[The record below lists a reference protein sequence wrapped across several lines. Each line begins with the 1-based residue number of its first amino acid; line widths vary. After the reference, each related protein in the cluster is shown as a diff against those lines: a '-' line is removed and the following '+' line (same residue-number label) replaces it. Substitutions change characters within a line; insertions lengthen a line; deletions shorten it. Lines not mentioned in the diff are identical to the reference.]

1 MPAYHSK
8 FLDTAFLVQKASW
21 QVYNGLSLPTL
32 TLQAVPTGTFKLA
45 ITASAITGHANCGSV
60 GTPGT
65 ITINAGTPIQFTQ
78 ATKKISTVLLTAIPT
93 IITANLDCNLL
104 IEALDSGGAPIT
116 KETITSI
123 ACFFDDTSKGY
134 WGPQGVWTV
143 SSSRIETDDAPT
155 AVIGDLISYNGFSWP
170 IKFVHV
176 QKNRMRIELF
186 RVFEF

>member
-8 FLDTAFLVQKASW
+8 FLDTASLVQKASW
-21 QVYNGLSLPTL
+21 QVHNGLSLPTL

-45 ITASAITGHANCGSV
+45 ITASVVAGHTNCGSV

-78 ATKKISTVLLTAIPT
+78 ATKKISTVLLTSIPT
-93 IITANLDCNLL
+93 ITTANLDCNLL

-123 ACFFDDTSKGY
+123 SCFYDDTVKGY
-134 WGPQGVWTV
+134 WGPEGVWTV
-143 SSSRIETDDAPT
+143 NNSRMQSDDVSQ
-155 AVIGDLISYNGFSWP
+155 AVIGDTIRYLGRDWP
-170 IKFVHV
+170 IKFISIA
-176 QKNRMRIELF
+176 KNRMRLELF
-186 RVFEF
+186 RTLQF